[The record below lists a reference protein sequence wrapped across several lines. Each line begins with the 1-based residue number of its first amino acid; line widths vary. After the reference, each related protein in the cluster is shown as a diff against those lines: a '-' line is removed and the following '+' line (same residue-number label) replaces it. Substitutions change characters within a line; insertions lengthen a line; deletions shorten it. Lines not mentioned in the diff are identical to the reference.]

1 MPDKSSGIILLII
14 IILSQIFLSACSPD
28 KQDNETLRLYAQA
41 QAAYGAGQFSKAA
54 GLLKG
59 CGDFPP
65 ALVLRGK
72 SLFLS
77 DEIDDAEKSLR
88 RALRL
93 RPESPEASIFL
104 ARILREKNK
113 DTEAEKLVQAVIS
126 GDPQN
131 IRALRLLA
139 DLSADKGE
147 AGKAAAS
154 AFLDRAIEASSES
167 ALVFI
172 DRARLRWIG
181 GNAQGAL
188 DDLNR
193 AKLLLSHENPLSG
206 SIEKLEK
213 TIVSAIAL
221 NLQEVES

>member
-1 MPDKSSGIILLII
+1 MLDKSSGIILLII
-14 IILSQIFLSACSPD
+14 IILSQIFSAACSPVR
-28 KQDNETLRLYAQA
+28 QDDETLRLYVQA
-41 QAAYGAGQFSKAA
+41 QAAYGAGHFSKAA
-54 GLLKG
+54 DLLKE
-59 CGDFPP
+59 CKDFPP

-77 DEIDDAEKSLR
+77 DEIEDAEKTLR
-88 RALRL
+88 RVLRL
-93 RPESPEASIFL
+93 KPESAEASIFL

-113 DTEAEKLVQAVIS
+113 DPEAEKLVQAVIS

-139 DLSADKGE
+139 DLAADNGE
-147 AGKAAAS
+147 TGKAAAS
-154 AFLDRAIEASSES
+154 AFLDRAIDASSES

-193 AKLLLSHENPLSG
+193 AKLLLSHENPLNG

-213 TIVSAIAL
+213 TIASATAL
-221 NLQEVES
+221 NLQKAES